1 MQPAYHIATLQAT
14 CSRTPSTER
23 VLSACLKVWRCGMVG
38 GLLLA
43 SLAMH
48 GQDSLLM
55 HDYAFVKGADAWL
68 TSRNAASLTQ
78 FASHNIA
85 NAQLS
90 LTREKGGFTDF
101 SDSPDAFTVNAE
113 VESFY
118 RIGSRVVGYGLM
130 CYENFSGKEMGGS
143 AFIDTSRL
151 PFDLEEDSLTNLGRK
166 HRDTYH
172 LTGGVGIDVWRGISL
187 GARLDYKAAN
197 YAKYKDLRHKN
208 KLMDMTL
215 TTGVF
220 WPIAGM
226 VDVGAFYYYRRTTE
240 SLKFNLYGR
249 EDKTYVTFINY
260 GPFIGETEQFAN
272 SGFTDK
278 LRELPMVSNYNGIG
292 LQLGL
297 HWGSNLTFTNEATL
311 AYREGYYGRRSE
323 FTNSYSFHHSH
334 TYDYHGRLSYRV
346 MASVHHIDVNIG
358 AENLVNYFETFREKR
373 NDSGASYYEYYDP
386 VKTANKLW
394 VEGRVAYTAYLGIR
408 GELPTWAITA
418 SCRWM
423 HRKQTAY
430 DHPYYR
436 RQRLNNQEWGLA
448 ATRNM
453 LLRKGLL
460 SLSLSGAFLNGN
472 GAPFENLTFVA
483 PSDKQH
489 PSPTMDTWLY
499 REHQW
504 LTAAQY
510 AVGGSAKY
518 TFRFPGTRMA
528 TYVGASVRHHKVNA
542 PNAYS
547 NGRDH
552 TQATLFL
559 GCTF

>member
-1 MQPAYHIATLQAT
+1 MRTAYHIATQHDT
-14 CSRTPSTER
+14 CSRTPSAECGLL
-23 VLSACLKVWRCGMVG
+23 VCLKVWRCGTVG
-38 GLLLA
+38 LMLLA

-48 GQDSLLM
+48 AQDSLLF
-55 HDYAFVKGADAWL
+55 HDYAFIKDADAWL
-68 TSRNAASLTQ
+68 TCRNAATLTQ
-78 FASHNIA
+78 FASHNIS

-90 LTREKGGFTDF
+90 FTREKGGFTDF
-101 SDSPDAFTVNAE
+101 SDSPDAITANAE

-118 RIGSRVVGYGLM
+118 RISRRAVGYGLM
-130 CYENFSGKEMGGS
+130 SYDNFSGKEMGGS
-143 AFIDTSRL
+143 VFIDTSRL

-172 LTGGVGIDVWRGISL
+172 LTGGVGIDVWHGISV

-220 WPIAGM
+220 WPISGV
-226 VDVGAFYYYRRTTE
+226 VDVGAYYCYRRTTE

-278 LRELPMVSNYNGIG
+278 LRELPMVNNHNGIG
-292 LQLGL
+292 MQLGL
-297 HWGSNLTFTNEATL
+297 HLGHNLTFTNEAML

-323 FTNSYSFHHSH
+323 YTNSYSFHRSH
-334 TYDYHGRLSYRV
+334 IYDYHGRLSYRAK
-346 MASVHHIDVNIG
+346 ASLHHIDVNIE
-358 AENLVNYFETFREKR
+358 AENLINHFETFREKR

-394 VEGRVAYTAYLGIR
+394 VYGRVAYTAYLGIH
-408 GELPTWAITA
+408 GELPTWGLSA
-418 SCRWM
+418 SCQWM
-423 HRKQTAY
+423 HRKQTGY
-430 DHPYYR
+430 DYPYYR
-436 RQRLNNQEWGLA
+436 RQRLNNQEWELSA
-448 ATRNM
+448 IRHLQM
-453 LLRKGLL
+453 HKGIL
-460 SLSLSGAFLNGN
+460 SLKLSGAFLNGS
-472 GAPFENLTFVA
+472 GAPFEDLTFVA

-504 LTAAQY
+504 LTAPQY
-510 AVGGSAKY
+510 TIGGSMRY
-518 TFRFPGTRMA
+518 SFRFPATRMA
-528 TYVGASVRHHKVNA
+528 TYLGVNVKYHQVNA

-552 TQATLFL
+552 TQATFFL
-559 GCTF
+559 GYTF

>member
-1 MQPAYHIATLQAT
+1 MISVSHIATPHGI
-14 CSRTPSTER
+14 CPRTPSPER
-23 VLSACLKVWRCGMVG
+23 ALPACLRAWRCGTAAL
-38 GLLLA
+38 LLLA
-43 SLAMH
+43 SLVMH
-48 GQDSLLM
+48 AQDSLLLR
-55 HDYAFVKGADAWL
+55 DYAYVKDADAWL
-68 TSRNAASLTQ
+68 TSRNAAALTR
-78 FASHNIA
+78 FASHSIA
-85 NAQLS
+85 NAQIS
-90 LTREKGGFTDF
+90 LTRAKGGFTDF
-101 SDSPDAFTVNAE
+101 SDSPDAITANAE

-118 RIGSRVVGYGLM
+118 RISSRAVGYGLM
-130 CYENFSGKEMGGS
+130 SYENFSGKEMGGS

-172 LTGGVGIDVWRGISL
+172 LTGGVGIDVWRGLSL
-187 GARLDYKAAN
+187 GARLDYTSAN

-220 WPIAGM
+220 WPVAG
-226 VDVGAFYYYRRTTE
+226 VAEVGAFYYYRRTTE

-278 LRELPMVSNYNGIG
+278 LRELPMVNNHNGIG

-297 HWGSNLTFTNEATL
+297 HLGRSLTLTNEATL

-323 FTNSYSFHHSH
+323 YTNSYSFHRSH
-334 TYDYHGRLSYRV
+334 TYDYHGRLAYRAK
-346 MASVHHIDVNIG
+346 ASLHHIDVSIG
-358 AENLVNYFETFREKR
+358 AENLVNHFESFREKR
-373 NDSGASYYEYYDP
+373 NESGASYYEYYDP

-408 GELPTWAITA
+408 GELPTWILTA
-418 SCRWM
+418 SCQWM

-430 DHPYYR
+430 DYPYYR
-436 RQRLNNQEWGLA
+436 RQRLDNQEWGLS
-448 ATRNM
+448 ATRHL
-453 LLRKGLL
+453 LLRKGIL
-460 SLSLSGAFLNGN
+460 SLSLSGTFLNGS
-472 GAPFENLTFVA
+472 GDPFEDLTFVA

-504 LTAAQY
+504 LTAPQY
-510 AVGGSAKY
+510 TAGASARY
-518 TFRFPGTRMA
+518 AFRFPATRLA